1 VKILIAAFF
10 YVLAFSGFA
19 QAFEVQIVTSEKGIK
34 AWLVESHDVP
44 IVSIYFS
51 FSGGRDLETI
61 GKEGSHNIL
70 AAALTEGA
78 GSLTSDEIKAAQTRM
93 SSSYGF
99 YTSSDNTSGYL
110 QSLTKNVNETAALL
124 KASLDSPRFEPV
136 SFERLR
142 DEALQSIS
150 RAKTDQTSI
159 ADDAWFAQA
168 FPRHIYGQNS
178 SGTLESV
185 SALKPDDLRTLWQR
199 IANRRGLEVAVVGD
213 NTSTDLSKLLDHV
226 FGGLP
231 DTPVQSAGKS
241 VAMAKG
247 PIELHIDYDNPQSV
261 VYFGMPA
268 IGGEDRA
275 AWSSDLLA
283 EILGGRANFA
293 RLNQTLREKSGL
305 TYGVSLS
312 SNDWEYADVQLGSFS
327 TATETTEQALK
338 LLREVLADMA
348 LNGPTADELRK
359 VKSFINGS
367 FPLAFSDNNSIASAL
382 LTVKRRG
389 LSPAYFKDR
398 PNRVNAVTLEDVKM
412 AAATLLKPENQIIV
426 VVGRKK

>member
-1 VKILIAAFF
+1 MKVLVTIYFF
-10 YVLAFSGFA
+10 LLAFSGLA
-19 QAFEVQIVTSEKGIK
+19 QAFEVQEFTTEKGIK

-51 FSGGRDLETI
+51 FAGGRDLEAES
-61 GKEGSHNIL
+61 KEGSHTIM

-78 GSLTSDEIKAAQTRM
+78 GTLTSDEIKVVQTRL

-110 QSLTKNVNETAALL
+110 QSLTKNLNETSALL
-124 KASLDSPRFEPV
+124 KSSLDSPRFEQV

-142 DEALQSIS
+142 DEALQSID
-150 RAKTDQTSI
+150 RAKVDQASI

-168 FPRHIYGQNS
+168 FPHHLYGKNS
-178 SGTLESV
+178 RGTLASV
-185 SALKPDDLRTLWQR
+185 RALQTDDLRLLWQR
-199 IANRRGLEVAVVGD
+199 IANQRGLEVAVVGD
-213 NTSTDLSKLLDHV
+213 ITSAELSKLLDQV

-231 DTPVQSAGKS
+231 DTPLQSVEKT

-247 PIELHIDYDNPQSV
+247 PIELHIDYNNPQTV

-275 AWSSDLLA
+275 AWSSHLLA

-293 RLNQTLREKSGL
+293 RLNQALREKSGL

-312 SNDWEYADVQLGSFS
+312 SNNWEYADVQLGTFS
-327 TATETTEQALK
+327 TATETTDRALQ
-338 LLREVLADMA
+338 LLREELADMA
-348 LNGPTADELRK
+348 QNGPTAEELRK

-367 FPLAFSDNNSIASAL
+367 FPLNFSDNNSIAGAL
-382 LTVKRRG
+382 LSVKRRG
-389 LSPAYFKDR
+389 LSTSYFKDR
-398 PNRVNAVTLEDVKM
+398 PNRVNAVTLEDVKAT
-412 AAATLLKPENQIIV
+412 AAKLLKPENQIVV